1 MTDTDQKPK
10 SLEGFAGDMKRDW
23 DYRAKENAKWFI
35 NTFKLH
41 QSDEEFYSTGMLDIE
56 RFVLND
62 PMLTRGRDLKSL
74 RLLEI
79 GCGIGRMT
87 KHLAEIFGEVHG
99 VDVSAEMIKLA
110 CARFQGVNNVFFYE
124 TNGLDFSA
132 LPDDYFDIIFS
143 AYVFQHAP
151 SVDVIHANIRD
162 ACRALKP
169 GGVFKFQTSGI
180 TTPAFEAIPKDTW
193 TGTSFAEA
201 EIRRAAREN
210 GAQLVSMTGLG
221 AQYCWTIL
229 RKRLPPAPDAQAPAT
244 RPEIEVFGRSDAP
257 GIKAIPIHG
266 ALKLIVAGFDP
277 DSVDANSV
285 VVEING
291 REFFPHAVNRV
302 GEAPPDIAQVDGPA
316 RLTQIE
322 INVPGSIQ
330 SGIASMRVKHIEG
343 RPSEAVTLELLEPQR
358 IAPRIELITNI
369 VDGAVDVYAQGEKS
383 VFRVFAHGL
392 DDTATPDNVRVLV
405 GEQVIKPISVSYL
418 PSNGVHMAVAQMPEN
433 ISAGDAEVRIQFHD
447 LISASER
454 ITIR

>member
-1 MTDTDQKPK
+1 MKWGMHMTDIDQKSK
-10 SLEGFAGDMKRDW
+10 SLGGCASDMKRDW
-23 DYRAKENAKWFI
+23 DDRAKENAKWFI
-35 NTFKLH
+35 NTYKLQ
-41 QSDEEFYSTGMLDIE
+41 QSDEEFYATGRLDIE

-62 PMLTRGRDLKSL
+62 PMLTRWRDLKSL

-87 KHLAEIFGEVHG
+87 KHLAQIYGEVHG
-99 VDVSAEMIKLA
+99 VDVSAEMISLA
-110 CARFQGVNNVFFYE
+110 CARFRDADNVFFYE

-210 GAQLVSMTGLG
+210 GARLVSMTGLG

-229 RKRLPPAPDAQAPAT
+229 RKPLTPAPNARPPAT
-244 RPEIEVFGRSDAP
+244 RPEIESYGRFDAP
-257 GIKAIPIHG
+257 EIKAVPIKG
-266 ALKLIVAGFDP
+266 VMKLIVSGFDP
-277 DSVDANSV
+277 DNADANSV

-291 REFFPHAVNRV
+291 REFFPHAVNSADAA
-302 GEAPPDIAQVDGPA
+302 GTEIAHVDGPA

-322 INVPGSIQ
+322 ISIPGSVQ
-330 SGIASMRVKHIEG
+330 SGIASVRVRHFEG

-369 VDGAVDVYAQGEKS
+369 VDGAVDVYAKGEKS
-383 VFRVFAHGL
+383 VFRARR
-392 DDTATPDNVRVLV
+392 NY
-405 GEQVIKPISVSYL
+405 I
-418 PSNGVHMAVAQMPEN
+418 
-433 ISAGDAEVRIQFHD
+433 
-447 LISASER
+447 
-454 ITIR
+454 